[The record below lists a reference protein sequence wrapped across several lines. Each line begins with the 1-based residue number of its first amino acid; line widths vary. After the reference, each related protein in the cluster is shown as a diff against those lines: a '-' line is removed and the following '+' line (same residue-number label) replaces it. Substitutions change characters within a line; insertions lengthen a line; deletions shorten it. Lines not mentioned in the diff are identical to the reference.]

1 MVPGRIWIPHR
12 VERGAD
18 MAESNVLVGLVAK
31 RGELAGEAEHDRR
44 ELHRLA
50 EALSHVD
57 ATIPLFD
64 SSY

>member
-1 MVPGRIWIPHR
+1 
-12 VERGAD
+12 